1 MPNTSFHVGK
11 KKKPPIS
18 FSLNVIATDL
28 PIDDPKWKAKIV
40 FDCAPKPGT
49 ESDAP
54 NFNANK
60 VQDLLVFVSNRLL
73 KKVVESVYYDRD
85 NEDVCKPDE
94 LPDGYYEAMKI
105 YDARLRLKRKARKGD
120 SSYLDY
126 REETPRSRKKTNSNQ
141 SLASINDIVEKFLTR
156 NKRPV
161 WDEETNVTRVTFEQ
175 LSPPSLTVETRTV
188 VNGDK
193 KPR

>member
-1 MPNTSFHVGK
+1 MPNTPFHVGK

-94 LPDGYYEAMKI
+94 LPDGYHEAIKI
-105 YDARLRLKRKARKGD
+105 YNARLRLKKKARKGD

-126 REETPRSRKKTNSNQ
+126 REESPKPSKKTNSNPNPVF
-141 SLASINDIVEKFLTR
+141 IDDIVGQFLAR